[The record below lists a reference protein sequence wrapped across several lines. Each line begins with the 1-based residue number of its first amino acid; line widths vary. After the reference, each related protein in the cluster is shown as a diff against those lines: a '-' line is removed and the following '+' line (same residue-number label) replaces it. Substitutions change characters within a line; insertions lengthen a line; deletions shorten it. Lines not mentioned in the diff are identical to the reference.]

1 MSHPETKTVE
11 IPFVKK
17 SESDLPRIKLTYN
30 NNNIQQQQK
39 MKNFLCM
46 IILDI

>member
-17 SESDLPRIKLTYN
+17 SESDLQRIKLTYYN
-30 NNNIQQQQK
+30 TITK
-39 MKNFLCM
+39 RMKTFLCM
-46 IILDI
+46 IILSI